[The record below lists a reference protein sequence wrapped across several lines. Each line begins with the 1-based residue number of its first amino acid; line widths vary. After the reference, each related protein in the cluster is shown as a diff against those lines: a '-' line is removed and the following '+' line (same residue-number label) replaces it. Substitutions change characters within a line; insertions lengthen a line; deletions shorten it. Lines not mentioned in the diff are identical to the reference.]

1 MRRVTRSRRRA
12 RSRIAGRLTQ
22 GGSDLPF
29 FVRGTDTSG
38 TVSLRRDNAAG
49 AVKKAKEL
57 LEDGSWDV
65 EITGPD
71 GLPHPIAEFEAM
83 LSANAAPD
91 AHAR

>member
-1 MRRVTRSRRRA
+1 M
-12 RSRIAGRLTQ
+12 
-22 GGSDLPF
+22 PF

-57 LEDGSWDV
+57 LDDGSWDV

-83 LSANAAPD
+83 YSTGTTAAV
-91 AHAR
+91 HAR

>member
-1 MRRVTRSRRRA
+1 M
-12 RSRIAGRLTQ
+12 
-22 GGSDLPF
+22 PF

-57 LEDGSWDV
+57 LDDGSWDV

-83 LSANAAPD
+83 YSTGATAAV
-91 AHAR
+91 HAR

>member
-1 MRRVTRSRRRA
+1 
-12 RSRIAGRLTQ
+12 
-22 GGSDLPF
+22 LPF

>member
-1 MRRVTRSRRRA
+1 M
-12 RSRIAGRLTQ
+12 
-22 GGSDLPF
+22 PF

-83 LSANAAPD
+83 LSANVAPD

>member
-1 MRRVTRSRRRA
+1 M
-12 RSRIAGRLTQ
+12 
-22 GGSDLPF
+22 PF

-57 LEDGSWDV
+57 LDDGSWDV

-83 LSANAAPD
+83 LSANAAAD

>member
-1 MRRVTRSRRRA
+1 
-12 RSRIAGRLTQ
+12 
-22 GGSDLPF
+22 LPF

-49 AVKKAKEL
+49 AVKKAREL
-57 LEDGSWDV
+57 LDDGSWDV

-83 LSANAAPD
+83 YSIGATTAV
-91 AHAR
+91 HAT

>member
-1 MRRVTRSRRRA
+1 
-12 RSRIAGRLTQ
+12 
-22 GGSDLPF
+22 LPF

-83 LSANAAPD
+83 LSANVAPD

>member
-1 MRRVTRSRRRA
+1 M
-12 RSRIAGRLTQ
+12 
-22 GGSDLPF
+22 PF

-49 AVKKAKEL
+49 AVKKAREL
-57 LEDGSWDV
+57 LDDGSWDV

-83 LSANAAPD
+83 VSANGPAD
-91 AHAR
+91 VHAR

>member
-1 MRRVTRSRRRA
+1 M
-12 RSRIAGRLTQ
+12 
-22 GGSDLPF
+22 PF

-49 AVKKAKEL
+49 AVKKAREL
-57 LEDGSWDV
+57 LDDGSWDV

-83 LSANAAPD
+83 YSAGAMTAV
-91 AHAR
+91 HAT

>member
-1 MRRVTRSRRRA
+1 M
-12 RSRIAGRLTQ
+12 
-22 GGSDLPF
+22 PF